1 MIYKD
6 KFYRIS
12 GFLTG
17 KNPREQYTD
26 MRFYNAKTLISFLKS
41 HNLDRYQLYYI
52 DSMERF
58 DLVDKYPGKTD
69 YNNINL
75 FPQELKKFYRIG
87 EKDNAKKE

>member
-12 GFLTG
+12 GFLIG

-26 MRFYNAKTLISFLKS
+26 MRFYNAKSLISFLKS

-58 DLVDKYPGKTD
+58 DLVDKHPVKTE
-69 YNNINL
+69 YKNINM
-75 FPQELKKFYRIG
+75 FPQELKKYYRIG
-87 EKDNAKKE
+87 DDKNAEKE

>member
-12 GFLTG
+12 GFLIG
-17 KNPREQYTD
+17 KNPREQYID
-26 MRFYNAKTLISFLKS
+26 KRFYNAKELIAFLKS

-58 DLVDKYPGKTD
+58 DLVDKYPVKTE
-69 YNNINL
+69 YKNINL
-75 FPQELKKFYRIG
+75 FSQELKKYYRL
-87 EKDNAKKE
+87 EVKENAKKK

>member
-12 GFLTG
+12 GFLIG
-17 KNPREQYTD
+17 KDSREQYTD

-58 DLVDKYPGKTD
+58 DLVDKHPVKTE
-69 YNNINL
+69 YKNINL
-75 FPQELKKFYRIG
+75 FPQELTKYYRIG
-87 EKDNAKKE
+87 EKDNAKKK

>member
-12 GFLTG
+12 GFLSG

-26 MRFYNAKTLISFLKS
+26 MRFYNAKALISFLKS

-52 DSMERF
+52 DSMKRF
-58 DLVDKYPGKTD
+58 DLVDKYPVKTE
-69 YNNINL
+69 YKNINL
-75 FPQELKKFYRIG
+75 FPQELKKYYRIG
-87 EKDNAKKE
+87 DKENAKKE

>member
-12 GFLTG
+12 GFLKG
-17 KNPREQYTD
+17 KHPREQYID
-26 MRFYNAKTLISFLKS
+26 KRFYNAKELIAFLKS

-58 DLVDKYPGKTD
+58 DLVDKYPVKTK
-69 YNNINL
+69 YKNINL
-75 FPQELKKFYRIG
+75 FPRDLTNYYRIG
-87 EKDNAKKE
+87 EKNNAKKK

>member
-26 MRFYNAKTLISFLKS
+26 MRFYNAKSLISFLKS

-58 DLVDKYPGKTD
+58 DLVDKHPAKTE
-69 YNNINL
+69 YKNINL
-75 FPQELKKFYRIG
+75 FPQELKKYYRI
-87 EKDNAKKE
+87 

>member
-26 MRFYNAKTLISFLKS
+26 MRFYNVKTLISFLKS

-58 DLVDKYPGKTD
+58 DLVDKHPVKTE
-69 YNNINL
+69 YKNINL
-75 FPQELKKFYRIG
+75 FPQELKKYYRIG
-87 EKDNAKKE
+87 GKDNAKKE

>member
-17 KNPREQYTD
+17 KNPREQYID
-26 MRFYNAKTLISFLKS
+26 KRFYNVKELIAFIKS
-41 HNLDRYQLYYI
+41 HNLDRYQLFYI

-58 DLVDKYPGKTD
+58 DLVDKQLRKIEYK
-69 YNNINL
+69 NINL
-75 FPQELKKFYRIG
+75 FPQDLKKYYRIG
-87 EKDNAKKE
+87 DENDAKKE

>member
-26 MRFYNAKTLISFLKS
+26 RRFYNAKELISFLKS

-52 DSMERF
+52 NSMERF
-58 DLVDKYPGKTD
+58 DLVDKHPVKTE
-69 YNNINL
+69 YKNINL
-75 FPQELKKFYRIG
+75 FPQELKKYYRIG
-87 EKDNAKKE
+87 GKDNAEKE

>member
-17 KNPREQYTD
+17 ENPREQYID
-26 MRFYNAKTLISFLKS
+26 KRFYNAKELIAFLKS
-41 HNLDRYQLYYI
+41 HKLDRYQLYYI

-58 DLVDKYPGKTD
+58 DLVDKHPVKTE
-69 YNNINL
+69 YKNINM
-75 FPQELKKFYRIG
+75 FPRELKKYYRIG
-87 EKDNAKKE
+87 GENNAQKE

>member
-26 MRFYNAKTLISFLKS
+26 MRFSNAKTLISFLKS

-58 DLVDKYPGKTD
+58 DLVDKHPVKTE
-69 YNNINL
+69 YKNINL
-75 FPQELKKFYRIG
+75 FPRELKKYYRIG
-87 EKDNAKKE
+87 EKDNAKKK